1 MNDVRISNVFPKSLE
16 VVTTIICSRESAET
30 FFDSEL
36 FKEKKYKDLYPY
48 IRDFYKEKF
57 NEYEVSVVATSHVVF
72 STDLQILTNLGSAQ
86 ERAINSL
93 INLSKEISVLNQ
105 CTAISSNV
113 FKTIKN
119 TDISTDDKL

>member
-1 MNDVRISNVFPKSLE
+1 M
-16 VVTTIICSRESAET
+16 
-30 FFDSEL
+30 
-36 FKEKKYKDLYPY
+36 
-48 IRDFYKEKF
+48 
-57 NEYEVSVVATSHVVF
+57 
-72 STDLQILTNLGSAQ
+72 NLGSAQ